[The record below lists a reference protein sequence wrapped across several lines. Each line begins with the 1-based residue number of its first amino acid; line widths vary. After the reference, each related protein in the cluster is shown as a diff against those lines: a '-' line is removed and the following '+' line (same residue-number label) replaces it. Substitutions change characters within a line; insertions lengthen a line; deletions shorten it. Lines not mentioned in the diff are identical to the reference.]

1 MSESR
6 GTTTP
11 PIEMTGYKGTFDG
24 TWVQEEDAAGA
35 RHAIRVRERL
45 HHEQSDF
52 QDIAVY
58 DSAFFGRVLTLDGL
72 VMFTER
78 DEFVYHEML
87 AHVPLCS
94 MPDPKSVLVI
104 GGGDT
109 GIIREVVRHPSV
121 ERVVQCEI
129 DERVTRVCEM
139 FFDWVKP
146 TIEDPRVELVF
157 DDGVAYMEQNT
168 DAFDLIIVDST
179 DPIGPAVG
187 LFQRDFYR
195 KVAASLRKG
204 GVMVAQTESP
214 HWAAKLVGPIYKE
227 IRVAF
232 KHVSAYM
239 GFIPTYPS
247 GSWCWAYASN
257 DRKRDDFVDAK
268 RLAEISRGCRYYNAG
283 VHDGAFRLP
292 TFAARAV
299 AGENVFARFEGR

>member
-1 MSESR
+1 MADPR

-24 TWVQEEDAAGA
+24 QWVQEEDASGT
-35 RHAIRVRERL
+35 RHGIRVRERL
-45 HHEQSDF
+45 HQERSEF

-58 DSAFFGRVLTLDGL
+58 DSPFFGRLLTLDGL

-109 GIIREVVRHPSV
+109 GIVREVLRHRTV
-121 ERVVQCEI
+121 KRVVQCEI
-129 DERVTRVCEM
+129 DERVTRVCEAY
-139 FFDWVKP
+139 FDWVKP

-187 LFQRDFYR
+187 LFNRDFYG
-195 KVAASLRKG
+195 KVAAVLRKG
-204 GVMVAQTESP
+204 GVMAAQTESP

-227 IRVAF
+227 IGAAF
-232 KHVSAYM
+232 EHVSAYM

-257 DRKRDDFVDAK
+257 ERKRDDFVDAA
-268 RLAEISRGCRYYNAG
+268 RVDEISRACRYFNADIL
-283 VHDGAFRLP
+283 DGAFRLP

-299 AGENVFARFEGR
+299 AGDNLFARFDKR